1 MNDTPRVPVP
11 PGTGRHRL
19 PRQSTEEPVA
29 FSGGIPY
36 PYHPHYPYDGYL
48 GQEAADDGWDAAVV
62 EELGHELA
70 ELWDTTAE
78 QPPVAGGGGPA
89 AVFPGGETVF
99 LAGDPVFPAAAS
111 VFPAGGSGFPVGD
124 FGFPAAESVFHP
136 ESSFPD
142 PEEPFRP
149 PGAVFHTDDIG
160 YHVDSDDAIGYRAD
174 SDDAIGYRADSD
186 DPIRYRS
193 HSDDDFAY
201 RADDRVARHPDGV
214 VHHPGKAVFH
224 AASSEFPADD
234 AAFGPADPADRAA
247 PVSGAHADR
256 DTVTAGWSWRRL
268 LSASSVL
275 MTAAIAI
282 AVAAL
287 GAVASYP
294 SLRAIAAGVAPSGVA
309 ALWPLLIYGPWV
321 VATLSILRAR
331 AYRRRTLHSWAV
343 VIFFAAVATLLC
355 IARVHPSPAGIAVAG
370 LPPLTVLLC
379 FHQFVRQLDVATA
392 PPPAARHAQSNRG
405 QHRHRSSG

>member
-36 PYHPHYPYDGYL
+36 PHHPHYPHDGYL
-48 GQEAADDGWDAAVV
+48 GREMADDGWDAAVV

-99 LAGDPVFPAAAS
+99 PSGDAAFPAAES
-111 VFPAGGSGFPVGD
+111 VFPAGDSAFPVGD
-124 FGFPAAESVFHP
+124 FGFPAAESVFH
-136 ESSFPD
+136 SGTSFPG
-142 PEEPFRP
+142 PEESFRP
-149 PGAVFHTDDIG
+149 PGAVFRADDIA
-160 YHVDSDDAIGYRAD
+160 YHVDSDDALGYR
-174 SDDAIGYRADSD
+174 SDL
-186 DPIRYRS
+186 
-193 HSDDDFAY
+193 DDDFAY
-201 RADDRVARHPDGV
+201 RSDDRVAHHPDGIV
-214 VHHPGKAVFH
+214 YHPGKAVFH
-224 AASSEFPADD
+224 AVSAAFPADE
-234 AAFGPADPADRAA
+234 AAFGPADPAGRAA
-247 PVSGAHADR
+247 PVSGAHADQA
-256 DTVTAGWSWRRL
+256 TVTVGWSWRRL

-275 MTAAIAI
+275 MTAVIAI

-294 SLRAIAAGVAPSGVA
+294 SLRAIADGVAPSGIA
-309 ALWPLLIYGPWV
+309 GLWPLLIYGPWV

-379 FHQFVRQLDVATA
+379 FHQFVRQLDLATA

-405 QHRHRSSG
+405 QHRHRSAG

>member
-1 MNDTPRVPVP
+1 M
-11 PGTGRHRL
+11 

-29 FSGGIPY
+29 FPGGIPY
-36 PYHPHYPYDGYL
+36 PHHPHHLHHPHHPYHPRDGYL
-48 GQEAADDGWDAAVV
+48 GREMADDGWDAAVV

-78 QPPVAGGGGPA
+78 QPPVAGGPA
-89 AVFPGGETVF
+89 AVFP
-99 LAGDPVFPAAAS
+99 AGDPVFPAAEA
-111 VFPAGGSGFPVGD
+111 VFAAGDAGFPVGD
-124 FGFPAAESVFHP
+124 VGFPGAESVFHP
-136 ESSFPD
+136 GTSFPD
-142 PEEPFRP
+142 TEESFRS
-149 PGAVFHTDDIG
+149 PGAVFRTDDIA
-160 YHVDSDDAIGYRAD
+160 YHLDPDDAVGYRSD
-174 SDDAIGYRADSD
+174 PDDAVGYRSD
-186 DPIRYRS
+186 P
-193 HSDDDFAY
+193 DDDFAY
-201 RADDRVARHPDGV
+201 RSDDGVAHRPGGV
-214 VHHPGKAVFH
+214 VHHPGMAVFH
-224 AASSEFPADD
+224 AVSAECSADE

-247 PVSGAHADR
+247 PVSGAPADNAAGP
-256 DTVTAGWSWRRL
+256 VGWSWRRL

-275 MTAAIAI
+275 MTAVIAI

-294 SLRAIAAGVAPSGVA
+294 SLRAIADGVAPSGIA
-309 ALWPLLIYGPWV
+309 GLWPLLIYGPWV

-355 IARVHPSPAGIAVAG
+355 IAKVHPSPAGIAVAG

-379 FHQFVRQLDVATA
+379 FHQFVRQLDLATA

-405 QHRHRSSG
+405 QHRHRSAG

>member
-19 PRQSTEEPVA
+19 PRQSTEESVA

-36 PYHPHYPYDGYL
+36 PHHPHYPRDGYL
-48 GQEAADDGWDAAVV
+48 GQEMADDGWDAAVV

-78 QPPVAGGGGPA
+78 QPPVAGDGGPA

-99 LAGDPVFPAAAS
+99 PAGDPVFPT
-111 VFPAGGSGFPVGD
+111 
-124 FGFPAAESVFHP
+124 AESVFHP
-136 ESSFPD
+136 ESSYPGL
-142 PEEPFRP
+142 EGAFRP
-149 PGAVFHTDDIG
+149 PGAVFRADDIA
-160 YHVDSDDAIGYRAD
+160 YRMDSDDAIGYR
-174 SDDAIGYRADSD
+174 SDL
-186 DPIRYRS
+186 
-193 HSDDDFAY
+193 DDDFAY
-201 RADDRVARHPDGV
+201 RSDDRVAHHPDGV
-214 VHHPGKAVFH
+214 VYHPGKAVFH
-224 AASSEFPADD
+224 AASAEFHAASAEFPAEET
-234 AAFGPADPADRAA
+234 AFGPADPAGRAA

-256 DTVTAGWSWRRL
+256 DTATVGWSWRRL

-275 MTAAIAI
+275 MTAVIAI
-282 AVAAL
+282 AVAGL

-294 SLRAIAAGVAPSGVA
+294 SLRAIADGVAPSGIA
-309 ALWPLLIYGPWV
+309 ELWPLLIYGPWV

-379 FHQFVRQLDVATA
+379 FHQFVRQLDLATA

-405 QHRHRSSG
+405 QHRHRSAG